1 MSGETTPELLAQSQV
16 HPTLVVRDLEE
27 LGELL
32 NPSPLSAPGPRR
44 ERSLMMKKRIAGL
57 LLAAGLCLMLT
68 GCQGEA
74 ISLPPAGKVEAIQ
87 GENLAGEP
95 VALTEAEDIAA
106 VMEVLST
113 GRSTGRESVQDAP
126 LTETYGSLTLEN
138 QRGHKEQWG
147 RETVPSSY
155 ATCTASRKPVRP
167 VQTSS

>member
-1 MSGETTPELLAQSQV
+1 
-16 HPTLVVRDLEE
+16 
-27 LGELL
+27 
-32 NPSPLSAPGPRR
+32 
-44 ERSLMMKKRIAGL
+44 MKKRIAGL
-57 LLAAGLCLMLT
+57 LLASGLCLTLA

-126 LTETYGSLTLEN
+126 LAEPYGSLTLEN
-138 QRGHKEQWG
+138 QGGETLLYYYEERGATLVEQPYTG
-147 RETVPSSY
+147 IFRLEGSLEDLL
-155 ATCTASRKPVRP
+155 AQLA
-167 VQTSS
+167 

>member
-1 MSGETTPELLAQSQV
+1 
-16 HPTLVVRDLEE
+16 
-27 LGELL
+27 
-32 NPSPLSAPGPRR
+32 
-44 ERSLMMKKRIAGL
+44 MKKRIAGL

-138 QRGHKEQWG
+138 QGGETLLYYYEERGATLVEQPYTG
-147 RETVPSSY
+147 IFRLEGSLEDLLGEL
-155 ATCTASRKPVRP
+155 A
-167 VQTSS
+167 

>member
-1 MSGETTPELLAQSQV
+1 
-16 HPTLVVRDLEE
+16 
-27 LGELL
+27 
-32 NPSPLSAPGPRR
+32 
-44 ERSLMMKKRIAGL
+44 MKKRIAGL

-87 GENLAGEP
+87 GENLAGVP

-138 QRGHKEQWG
+138 QGGETLLYYYEERGATLVEQPYTG
-147 RETVPSSY
+147 IFRLEGSLEDLL
-155 ATCTASRKPVRP
+155 AQLA
-167 VQTSS
+167 